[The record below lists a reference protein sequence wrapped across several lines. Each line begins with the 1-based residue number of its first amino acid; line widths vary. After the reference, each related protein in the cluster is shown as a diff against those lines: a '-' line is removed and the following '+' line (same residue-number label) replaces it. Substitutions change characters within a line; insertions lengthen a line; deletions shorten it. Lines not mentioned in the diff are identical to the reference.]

1 MPTSQTIDSTK
12 MSASVNHD
20 SLSPQTINYGSKNFI
35 EQVSG
40 HILLKVMEWHH
51 YIEHN
56 DIQHN
61 DILHNDTEY
70 KRIKIVTFRKKNFLR
85 NLLFGVV
92 SCRVSY

>member
-1 MPTSQTIDSTK
+1 
-12 MSASVNHD
+12 MSAGVNHG
-20 SLSPQTINYGSKNFI
+20 SLSPQIINYVSKNCM

-56 DIQHN
+56 DTQHN
-61 DILHNDTEY
+61 DILHDTEY

-85 NLLFGVV
+85 NL
-92 SCRVSY
+92 